1 MISPHPLTKPLVGTV
16 DPVEVTTISIPLA
29 SAVLGLVI
37 GYQAYRGF
45 RRHDSA
51 SMRYLS
57 IGLILLTAVSFSV
70 AAFGTLFLRLEVL
83 PASVETPLLL
93 TARISQFAGLAF
105 ITYSLYRRP

>member
-1 MISPHPLTKPLVGTV
+1 MIDSV
-16 DPVEVTTISIPLA
+16 DPVEVASISIPLA

-45 RRHDSA
+45 RRNDST

-57 IGLILLTAVSFSV
+57 IGLILLTAVSFSL
-70 AAFGTLFLRLEVL
+70 AAFGGLFLRLEIL
-83 PASVETPLLL
+83 PESVATPIRLV
-93 TARISQFAGLAF
+93 ARVSQFTGLAF

>member
-1 MISPHPLTKPLVGTV
+1 MMGV
-16 DPVEVTTISIPLA
+16 DPVTVANVSIPLA

-51 SMRYLS
+51 SMRFLS
-57 IGLILLTAVSFSV
+57 VGLILLTAVSFSL
-70 AAFGTLFLRLEVL
+70 AAFGSLLIRWQVL
-83 PASVETPLLL
+83 PLSLETPIRMA
-93 TARISQFAGLAF
+93 ARLFQFAGLAF